1 MHTARVFRR
10 PHVVQSF
17 ADIWKSWRK
26 RRAQLVEFDNFDS
39 AEMQRITQD
48 LGISVSELRVLVSR
62 DRNAAD
68 LLRRRLDSLNLD
80 AATIE
85 PAVMRDLQRC
95 CSNCD
100 NKTLCEHE
108 LEDQP
113 KVASWPKYCPNEQ
126 TIGALVAGKSI

>member
-1 MHTARVFRR
+1 MHTARVSPR
-10 PHVVQSF
+10 PNVVQFF
-17 ADIWKSWRK
+17 ANIWKNWRE
-26 RRAQLVEFDNFDS
+26 RRARLVEFDNFDS
-39 AEMQRITQD
+39 AEMQRIAQD
-48 LGISVSELRVLVSR
+48 LGISVSELRVLASR

-100 NKTLCEHE
+100 NKTLCKHE

-113 KVASWPKYCPNEQ
+113 KLAS
-126 TIGALVAGKSI
+126 